1 MAATRSSIHTNH
13 LIKRRGNSGTAFA
26 SFSFTTYSLYQYMQF
41 FFFFMSG
48 FQKLIAYLHFL
59 ELQLNSRLFSH
70 VYLADLK
77 IHMQGEKCSV
87 LTSKIAVTYIF
98 VARCINLSSIAG
110 FKNQPILLPLAL
122 FCLSAL
128 KVFQFASTVFQFSQR
143 KIGDSQQGKD
153 NLCSGSTL
161 GTSLGSP
168 CNQKALQAALKKQH
182 HLTKISHI
190 KVKIS
195 LSRRNLRH
203 AVISH
208 MTVLSPVAQRSFCL
222 FYLHVTQLSLFFSV
236 RYVAS

>member
-1 MAATRSSIHTNH
+1 
-13 LIKRRGNSGTAFA
+13 
-26 SFSFTTYSLYQYMQF
+26 
-41 FFFFMSG
+41 MSG

-128 KVFQFASTVFQFSQR
+128 KVFQFASTVFQFS
-143 KIGDSQQGKD
+143 
-153 NLCSGSTL
+153 
-161 GTSLGSP
+161 
-168 CNQKALQAALKKQH
+168 
-182 HLTKISHI
+182 
-190 KVKIS
+190 
-195 LSRRNLRH
+195 
-203 AVISH
+203 
-208 MTVLSPVAQRSFCL
+208 
-222 FYLHVTQLSLFFSV
+222 
-236 RYVAS
+236 